1 MSFLRK
7 LHKWL
12 SLAIGVQVFLWVLSG
27 CLISLLDAQTVGG
40 RLTRQAIPDGY
51 SLAEFGPLVG
61 LENLPLGQE
70 KVRSIALD
78 TFFYR
83 PVYRVALADS
93 TRLFDASTGHPLII
107 DKSMAQQIAL
117 ASYSGEGQLLN
128 TQKLPQGSDEMRGVS
143 GALWRSDFSDSL
155 ATRVYIS
162 AQDGRVLAHRN
173 DRWALVDFLLML
185 HFMDYERAD
194 SFNNPQIII
203 ITFATLWLTVS
214 GFLLLFYSFSR
225 RDFRWLQKLRR

>member
-1 MSFLRK
+1 MKFLRK

-12 SLAIGVQVFLWVLSG
+12 SLAIGAQVLLWVLIG
-27 CLISLLDAQTVGG
+27 FLISLLDAQTAGG
-40 RLTRQAIPDGY
+40 RLTRLAIPDG
-51 SLAEFGPLVG
+51 SALAEFGPLVG
-61 LENLPLGQE
+61 LENLPLALR
-70 KVRSIALD
+70 KVRSVALD
-78 TFFYR
+78 SFFNQ
-83 PVYRVALADS
+83 PVYRVALVDS
-93 TRLFDASTGHPLII
+93 TLLFDASTGHELII
-107 DKSMAQQIAL
+107 DKPMAQRITL

-128 TQKLPQGSDEMRGVS
+128 TQKLPQGSVEMRGVP

-173 DRWALVDFLLML
+173 ARWALLDFILML

-203 ITFATLWLTVS
+203 ITFATVWLVVS

>member
-1 MSFLRK
+1 M
-7 LHKWL
+7 
-12 SLAIGVQVFLWVLSG
+12 LSG
-27 CLISLLDAQTVGG
+27 CLISLLDAQTAGG
-40 RLTRQAIPDGY
+40 RLTRQAIPNG
-51 SLAEFGPLVG
+51 SALAGFGPLVG
-61 LENLPLGQE
+61 LENLPLAQ
-70 KVRSIALD
+70 KDVRSIALD
-78 TFFYR
+78 TFFYQ

-93 TRLFDASTGHPLII
+93 RLLFDARTGRELII
-107 DKSMAQQIAL
+107 DKPMAQRIAV
-117 ASYSGEGQLLN
+117 ASYSGEGQLFD
-128 TQKLPQGSDEMRGVS
+128 TQKLPQGSVEMRGVS

-173 DRWALVDFLLML
+173 ARWALVDFLLML

-203 ITFATLWLTVS
+203 VTFATVWLTVS

>member
-1 MSFLRK
+1 MFLRK

-12 SLAIGVQVFLWVLSG
+12 SLAIGIQVFLWVLSG
-27 CLISLLDAQTVGG
+27 CLISLFDAQTAGG
-40 RLTRQAIPDGY
+40 RLTRQAIPEG
-51 SLAEFGPLVG
+51 SALAEFGPLVG
-61 LENLPLGQE
+61 LGNLPLAR
-70 KVRSIALD
+70 KDVRSIALEP
-78 TFFYR
+78 FFNQ

-93 TRLFDASTGHPLII
+93 KLLFDARTGRELII
-107 DKSMAQQIAL
+107 DKPMAQRIAL
-117 ASYSGEGQLLN
+117 ASYRGEGQLLD
-128 TQKLPQGSDEMRGVS
+128 TQKLPQGSAEMRGVS

-155 ATRVYIS
+155 ATRVYVS

-173 DRWALVDFLLML
+173 NRWALVDFLLML

-203 ITFATLWLTVS
+203 VTFATLWLTVS

>member
-1 MSFLRK
+1 MMFLRK

-12 SLAIGVQVFLWVLSG
+12 SLAIGIQVLLWVLSG
-27 CLISLLDAQTVGG
+27 CVISLLDAQTAGG
-40 RLTRQAIPDGY
+40 RLTRQAIPNGS

-61 LENLPLGQE
+61 LENLPLAQE
-70 KVRSIALD
+70 KVRSVALD

-83 PVYRVALADS
+83 PVYRVALANS
-93 TRLFDASTGHPLII
+93 TLLFDAQTGRELII
-107 DKSMAQQIAL
+107 DKPMAQRIAL
-117 ASYSGEGQLLN
+117 ASYSGEGQLLD

-173 DRWALVDFLLML
+173 ARWALLDFLLML
-185 HFMDYERAD
+185 HFMDYERDD

-225 RDFRWLQKLRR
+225 RDFRWLNKSRQ

>member
-1 MSFLRK
+1 MFLRK

-12 SLAIGVQVFLWVLSG
+12 SLAIGAQVLLWVLSG
-27 CLISLLDAQTVGG
+27 FLISLLDAQTAGG
-40 RLTRQAIPDGY
+40 RLTRQAIPDG
-51 SLAEFGPLVG
+51 SALAEFGPLVG
-61 LENLPLGQE
+61 LENLPLAQE
-70 KVRSIALD
+70 KVRSVALD
-78 TFFYR
+78 TFFYQ
-83 PVYRVALADS
+83 PVYRVVVADS
-93 TRLFDASTGHPLII
+93 TLLFDASTGHELII
-107 DKSMAQQIAL
+107 DKPMAQRIAL
-117 ASYSGEGQLLN
+117 ASYSGEGQLLD
-128 TQKLPQGSDEMRGVS
+128 TQKLPQGSVEMRGVS

-173 DRWALVDFLLML
+173 ARWALLDFMLML

-194 SFNNPQIII
+194 NFNNPQIII
-203 ITFATLWLTVS
+203 ITFATLWLVVS